1 MKSVFQKRRG
11 IFDAG
16 IIFLGIIVLIIAI
29 IGAAVAWSDVLKVT
43 YVDLITQMP
52 KFEYDVQGGHEMG
65 NRNFE
70 IYQILRNISFLVMGI
85 LILFAGLS
93 FMFEHINFVPPDTGF
108 RILSSSIIFVFFFF
122 FFPMLWDLLANT
134 VEQLA
139 KWILNPE
146 DPTQPAANVD
156 YLLKCLTLGCPGT
169 AHSDGGIQAPNITL
183 DAIVAGISDPL
194 GTMKNLFLTAF
205 LATFKAIAFL
215 IFMFFTFL
223 IGTIRQTLTAIV
235 IIGLPLIL
243 MFSLFPFFKRITDKF
258 IDAMLGLLIAPIFSA
273 LVIVAG
279 VGQLQ
284 ELVSHSPDP
293 ITEWFAAL
301 AVVSLGTFM
310 PAILIPLLGS
320 VMSSVSSIAT
330 GAVSTG
336 AMVTGMG
343 AIGTVGGIGQSA
355 SQISQQVSQSGVSL
369 ARAAF
374 SPSGI
379 TQLAKT
385 GLSGAGHGVQTSLEM
400 SRGFGSIGKTAKFA
414 ANAGKAAPVAGI
426 APSGADFG
434 DSDSGSSE
442 PGIFGIDTGHPV
454 RKISY
459 GDQIKRM
466 DSTYADTLST
476 FASPTTHDM
485 NLREAGHS
493 IIPEKYGNDFW
504 QTSARQFVS
513 SKIYDK
519 FTPTQKLGVA
529 NHMETIYSKDS
540 YGATHAFNLDKV
552 ANTLNRKHFPGQSKS
567 GSNSMTSRTTPT
579 PQTTLDGFNNE

>member
-29 IGAAVAWSDVLKVT
+29 IGAAVAWSDVLKVA
-43 YVDLITQMP
+43 YVDLMTKMP
-52 KFEYDVQGGHEMG
+52 KFEYDVQGGHETG

-108 RILSSSIIFVFFFF
+108 RILSNSIIFVFFFF

-146 DPTQPAANVD
+146 DPTQPTANVD

-205 LATFKAIAFL
+205 LATFKAISFL
-215 IFMFFTFL
+215 IFIFLTFL

-243 MFSLFPFFKRITDKF
+243 IFSLFPFFKRITDKF

-301 AVVSLGTFM
+301 AVVALGTFI
-310 PAILIPLLGS
+310 PAILIPLLGN

-379 TQLAKT
+379 TQLAK
-385 GLSGAGHGVQTSLEM
+385 AGFSDAEHGVSHGLRMGREFGGIRKTTKFVANGAKTTSVV
-400 SRGFGSIGKTAKFA
+400 SGVVSS
-414 ANAGKAAPVAGI
+414 PSVA
-426 APSGADFG
+426 
-434 DSDSGSSE
+434 DSGDFDSGPSAE
-442 PGIFGIDTGHPV
+442 QFMYPIS
-454 RKISY
+454 KIIH
-459 GDQIKRM
+459 DNEIKRM
-466 DSTYADTLST
+466 DQTFANSVST
-476 FASPTTHDM
+476 FASPTSPDINTRSTSFIADRY
-485 NLREAGHS
+485 L
-493 IIPEKYGNDFW
+493 DFW
-504 QTSARQFVS
+504 KETARDFVGPKYVS
-513 SKIYDK
+513 MKPDHQQGLADYMKEYHKKNSDAAI
-519 FTPTQKLGVA
+519 
-529 NHMETIYSKDS
+529 
-540 YGATHAFNLDKV
+540 HAFNLDKTV
-552 ANTLNRKHFPGQSKS
+552 DRLEKKHYS
-567 GSNSMTSRTTPT
+567 GSVQPSQKTKS
-579 PQTTLDGFNNE
+579 EY